1 MVDQHTVRAYDKDLD
16 LLERRIAE
24 MGGLAEKMVIDA
36 VDALASGDTALA
48 HQVVETDPRLDTLQR
63 EIEEQATLT
72 IARRQPVAIDL
83 REIIG
88 AIRVAGD
95 LERVGDL
102 AKNIARRSVKIGVE
116 SRVPRAIVGI
126 KHMNEF
132 ATELMKDVLDAYAQR
147 DVERALD
154 VWERDV
160 ELDALEDSV
169 FRDLLTHMMEDPR
182 NITFCAHL
190 LFCSKNIERIGD
202 HATNIAETVVYL
214 VTGSTLPTE
223 RPHGRQRADIE
234 ADAAP
239 GRTTSLRAWFIRA
252 PRSCRP
258 RFRRPA
264 RRAAA
269 RSAESNPSPDR
280 PRSRRCWSRD
290 RRSARCSSSKTE
302 DGRRT

>member
-24 MGGLAEKMVIDA
+24 MGGIAEKMVIDA
-36 VDALASGDTALA
+36 VDALAAGDAALA
-48 HQVVETDPRLDTLQR
+48 HQVVTTDARLDLLQR
-63 EIEEQATLT
+63 EIEDQAILT

-102 AKNIARRSVKIGVE
+102 AKNIAKRSVKIGLE
-116 SRVPRAIVGI
+116 PRVPRAIVGI

-132 ATELMKDVLDAYAQR
+132 ATELLKDVLDAYAQR
-147 DVERALD
+147 DVERARD

-160 ELDALEDSV
+160 DLDALEDSV

-214 VTGSTLPTE
+214 VTGSNLPTD
-223 RPHGRQRADIE
+223 RPHSRQETDMDAE
-234 ADAAP
+234 A
-239 GRTTSLRAWFIRA
+239 GGELR
-252 PRSCRP
+252 
-258 RFRRPA
+258 
-264 RRAAA
+264 
-269 RSAESNPSPDR
+269 
-280 PRSRRCWSRD
+280 
-290 RRSARCSSSKTE
+290 
-302 DGRRT
+302 

>member
-24 MGGLAEKMVIDA
+24 MGGLAEKMVIEA
-36 VDALASGDTALA
+36 VDALASGDASLA
-48 HQVVETDPRLDTLQR
+48 HQVVDTDPRLDALQR

-102 AKNIARRSVKIGVE
+102 AKNIAKRSVKIGVE
-116 SRVPRAIVGI
+116 TRAPRAIVGI

-132 ATELMKDVLDAYAQR
+132 ATELMKDVLDAFAQR
-147 DVERALD
+147 DVDRALD
-154 VWERDV
+154 VWERDA

-182 NITFCAHL
+182 NITSCTHL
-190 LFCSKNIERIGD
+190 LFIAKNIERIGD
-202 HATNIAETVVYL
+202 HATNIAETVYYMVVGETLSATRPKGDSTSFML
-214 VTGSTLPTE
+214 VP
-223 RPHGRQRADIE
+223 
-234 ADAAP
+234 
-239 GRTTSLRAWFIRA
+239 
-252 PRSCRP
+252 PR
-258 RFRRPA
+258 
-264 RRAAA
+264 
-269 RSAESNPSPDR
+269 
-280 PRSRRCWSRD
+280 
-290 RRSARCSSSKTE
+290 
-302 DGRRT
+302 